1 MSRLLKICIALFVC
15 LGVVGGANGQADEL
29 SATAEAHRH
38 DEPVATPA
46 ATTAPR
52 VKVIG
57 DDVVYGSIDGRDL
70 QGYLV
75 RPSGADENTPGV
87 IVIHEW
93 WGLND
98 NIRSAAD
105 RLAGE
110 GYVALAVDLY
120 DGAAATVPKE
130 AMKLMSNLTEN
141 QARADENLRQA
152 YAYLD
157 EEVGAPRVGSIGW
170 CLGGRWSLRTAILLP
185 DALDAAVIYYGTV
198 VTDEAQLAP
207 LAMPVLGNFAEDD
220 PIIPLE
226 TVDAFRTAMQNLGKD
241 VDIKVYAGA
250 KHAFSN
256 PSGMAYDPVAAED
269 AWERTTGFLKEH
281 LARD

>member
-1 MSRLLKICIALFVC
+1 MSRLLKVWIASLACCVFMSS
-15 LGVVGGANGQADEL
+15 ASSQADDL

-52 VKVIG
+52 MKVVG
-57 DDVVYGSIDGRDL
+57 DDVVYGSIDGREL

-75 RPSGADENTPGV
+75 RPSGADEDTPAV

-98 NIRSAAD
+98 NIRRAAD

-130 AMKLMSNLTEN
+130 AMQLMGKLTEN

-157 EEVGAPRVGSIGW
+157 DEIGAPRVGSIGW

-185 DALDAAVIYYGTV
+185 DTLDAAVIYYGTV
-198 VTDEAQLAP
+198 VTDETQLAP
-207 LAMPVLGNFAEDD
+207 LTMPVLGNFAEDD
-220 PIIPLE
+220 PIIPLA
-226 TVDAFRTAMQNLGKD
+226 TVDAFQATMQDLGKD
-241 VDIKVYAGA
+241 VDIKIYAGA

-256 PSGMAYDPVAAED
+256 PSGMAYDPVAAAD
-269 AWERTTGFLKEH
+269 AWERTTAFLKEH
-281 LARD
+281 LVGK

>member
-1 MSRLLKICIALFVC
+1 MSRLLKICVASFACV
-15 LGVVGGANGQADEL
+15 GVISGASAQDDEL
-29 SATAEAHRH
+29 SATADAHRH

-52 VKVIG
+52 MKVVG
-57 DDVVYGSIDGRDL
+57 DDVVYGSVDGREL

-75 RPSGADENTPGV
+75 RPSSGGEGLPAV

-98 NIRSAAD
+98 NIRRAAD

-120 DGAAATVPKE
+120 DGAVAAVPKD
-130 AMKLMSNLTEN
+130 AMKLMSKLTEN
-141 QARADENLRQA
+141 QASADENLRQA
-152 YAYLD
+152 YGYLD
-157 EEVGAPRVGSIGW
+157 GAVGAPRIGSIGW
-170 CLGGRWSLRTAILLP
+170 CLGGRWSLRTALLLP
-185 DALDAAVIYYGTV
+185 DELDAAVIYYGTV
-198 VTDEAQLAP
+198 VTDEAQLAS
-207 LAMPVLGNFAEDD
+207 LAMPVLGNFAEND

-226 TVDAFRTAMQNLGKD
+226 TVDAFETAMKNLGKE
-241 VDIKVYAGA
+241 VDIKIYAGA

-256 PSGMAYDPVAAED
+256 PSGMAYDPVAAAD
-269 AWERTTGFLKEH
+269 AWERTTAFLRQN
-281 LARD
+281 LGGD

>member
-1 MSRLLKICIALFVC
+1 MNDSLRALIASMILI
-15 LGVVGGANGQADEL
+15 ATSSIAHAQSDEL
-29 SATAEAHRH
+29 AATAEAHRD

-52 VKVIG
+52 VEVVG
-57 DDVVYGSIDGRDL
+57 EDVVYGSIDGAEL
-70 QGYLV
+70 NGYLV
-75 RPSGADENTPGV
+75 RPSDAEEDAPGI

-98 NIRSAAD
+98 NIRRAAD

-120 DGAAATVPKE
+120 EGSSATVPKE
-130 AMKLMSNLTEN
+130 AMKLMGKLTEN
-141 QARADENLRQA
+141 SARADENLRKA
-152 YAYLD
+152 YAYLK
-157 EEVGAPRVGSIGW
+157 ETAGAPRIGSIGW

-185 DALDAAVIYYGTV
+185 DELDAAVIYYGTV
-198 VTDEAQLAP
+198 VTDESALAP
-207 LAMPVLGNFAEDD
+207 LGMPILGNFAEDD

-226 TVDAFRTAMQNLGKD
+226 TVDAFETAMNELGKD

-256 PSGMAYDPVAAED
+256 PSGMAYDPAAAAD
-269 AWERTTGFLKEH
+269 AWDRTTRFLRQH
-281 LARD
+281 LVVE